1 MALSQIISSQ
11 LSKAA
16 SCWLTLPCSQD
27 ELYSFE
33 GAYGFCRKRIVF
45 PPLVSI
51 PTKVGSKGWVSSWA
65 VSGDRKDS

>member
-16 SCWLTLPCSQD
+16 SSWLTLPCSQD

-33 GAYGFCRKRIVF
+33 GAYGFCRKRTLF
-45 PPLVSI
+45 LPLVPV
-51 PTKVGSKGWVSSWA
+51 PTKVGGKGWVNSWA